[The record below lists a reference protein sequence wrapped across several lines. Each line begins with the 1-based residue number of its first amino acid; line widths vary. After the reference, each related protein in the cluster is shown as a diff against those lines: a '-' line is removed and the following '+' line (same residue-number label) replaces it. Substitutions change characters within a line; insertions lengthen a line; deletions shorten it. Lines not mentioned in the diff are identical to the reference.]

1 MSSPE
6 AVRSMFGRIAGAYDR
21 ANDLL
26 SLGIHRNWKA
36 RLLREA
42 RLSPGLRILDVA
54 TGTGDL
60 AFRFA
65 SSPSRPARVVGADF
79 CAPMLDV
86 ARARKLRQA
95 SGSEIEFIEADA
107 LQLPFESGS
116 FDRVSC
122 AFGVRNFADP
132 QAGLGELWRVLAP
145 GGQLLVLEFGDWSTQ
160 GGFLGPFR
168 WAARKLMP
176 GVGGAL
182 SGDSEAYRYLFET
195 SSVFPA
201 GKRFLPWLEG
211 LAGANEIQA
220 KPLTGGVAWLYLAR
234 KRAGE

>member
-36 RLLREA
+36 RLIREA
-42 RLSPGLRILDVA
+42 RLTPGLRILDVA

-65 SSPSRPARVVGADF
+65 SHRVQPSRVVGADF

-86 ARARKLRQA
+86 ARARQQRQA
-95 SGSEIEFIEADA
+95 GGASIEFVEADA
-107 LQLPFESGS
+107 LQLPFEGAA

-132 QAGLGELWRVLAP
+132 QAGLLELWRVLAP

-160 GGFLGPFR
+160 GGVLGPFR

-201 GKRFLPWLEG
+201 GKRFLPWLQT
-211 LAGANEIQA
+211 LPGATEIQA
-220 KPLTGGVAWLYLAR
+220 LALTGGVAWLYLAT
-234 KRAGE
+234 RARE